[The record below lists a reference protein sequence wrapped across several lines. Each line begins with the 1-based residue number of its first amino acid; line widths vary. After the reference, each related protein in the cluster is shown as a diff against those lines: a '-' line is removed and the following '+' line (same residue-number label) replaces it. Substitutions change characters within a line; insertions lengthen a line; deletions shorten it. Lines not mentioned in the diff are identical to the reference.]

1 MWVLYR
7 TVAWA
12 LPTDSVYRNDGER
25 YGVSLFSWAKPTL
38 RIPVVPNG
46 ECQVWLTVL
55 ALSLAL
61 SHGERGSVAFTEMMV
76 NGMGFSMFSWAK
88 PTLPLS
94 VVPNGECQVGLTV
107 LALSLTLSR
116 GEREQIVGNQNNGRT
131 LPSLRGKENKFQG
144 ITTIVEFQSSDSLS
158 PWERAR
164 ERAKPFG
171 TPLSRFSK
179 TILQNGYRQKRWSS
193 MDVRPYYLISKV

>member
-1 MWVLYR
+1 MEFSVFRGQSPRYEFLLCQVVRFTCIRKGCKAELWVSDDLIYAKGRLKAAWVLYR

-12 LPTDSVYRNDGER
+12 LPTDSVYRNDGKR
-25 YGVSLFSWAKPTL
+25 YGVFH
-38 RIPVVPNG
+38 VFVG
-46 ECQVWLTVL
+46 E
-55 ALSLAL
+55 A
-61 SHGERGSVAFTEMMV
+61 H
-76 NGMGFSMFSWAK
+76 
-88 PTLPLS
+88 LPLS

-116 GEREQIVGNQNNGRT
+116 GEREQIVVNQNNGRT
-131 LPSLRGKENKFQG
+131 LPSLRGKENKLQG
-144 ITTIVEFQSSDSLS
+144 ITTIVEVQSSDSLS

-179 TILQNGYRQKRWSS
+179 NTLSKRIQTKEMVGHGYPTLFPNFKG
-193 MDVRPYYLISKV
+193 LKNE

>member
-12 LPTDSVYRNDGER
+12 LPTGNVYGNDGKR
-25 YGVSLFSWAKPTL
+25 YGGSPVSWAKPTL
-38 RIPVVPNG
+38 R
-46 ECQVWLTVL
+46 
-55 ALSLAL
+55 
-61 SHGERGSVAFTEMMV
+61 
-76 NGMGFSMFSWAK
+76 
-88 PTLPLS
+88 LS
-94 VVPNGECQVGLTV
+94 VVPNGELQVGLTV

-116 GEREQIVGNQNNGRT
+116 GEREQMAENQNNGRT
-131 LPSLRGKENKFQG
+131 LPSLRGKENKLQG
-144 ITTIVEFQSSDSLS
+144 ITTIVEVQSSDSLS

-179 TILQNGYRQKRWSS
+179 KPPFKTDTDKRDCRAWMSGL
-193 MDVRPYYLISKV
+193 VP